1 MRIQTGTRRTIWLL
15 FLTVIVLCMTGL
27 AAVYLVDSVRD
38 ADERREEYYR
48 AQSDL
53 SDARRNMQELQVL
66 VDMHKEMPDAFKEY
80 VARKCGYV
88 GDGEIIFGVKG
99 N

>member
-15 FLTVIVLCMTGL
+15 FLTIIVLCMTGL
-27 AAVYLVDSVRD
+27 AAVYLVDSVNRASGRRD
-38 ADERREEYYR
+38 EYYR
-48 AQSDL
+48 VQSDL
-53 SDARRNMQELQVL
+53 SEARRNMQELQVL
-66 VDMHKEMPDAFKEY
+66 VDMHDHMPDAFKEY

-88 GDGEIIFGVKG
+88 GEGEIIFEVKG